1 MTKPAIFFPALI
13 VLGLAALG
21 VMNATATPE
30 TKTGSQE
37 TTTTLALAIENMT
50 CAACPI
56 TVRKS
61 MQRVDGVKT
70 VSIDIDTRIATITFD
85 PGATTESEIAKAST
99 DVGFP
104 ATPIEK
110 ETR

>member
-1 MTKPAIFFPALI
+1 MTKPAIFFSALI

-30 TKTGSQE
+30 TKAGSQE
-37 TTTTLALAIENMT
+37 TTTTLAIENMT

-61 MQRVDGVKT
+61 MQTVDGVKT
-70 VSIDIDTRIATITFD
+70 VSIDIDTKIATITFD
-85 PGATTESEIAKAST
+85 PGATTANEIAKAST

-104 ATPIEK
+104 AILIEQ